1 MTNPIFSGTAGD
13 FNGKRVLIVE
23 DNEINLEIA
32 RTLIEESGVQVE
44 EANNGE
50 EAVRKVSE
58 SEEGY
63 YDLIFMDIQMPVMDG
78 YQATKVIRALNRDDV
93 LTLPI
98 VAMTANAFQE
108 DVCDALQAG
117 MNVHL
122 AKPVDVAELGQI
134 LQRFLGQNM

>member
-1 MTNPIFSGTAGD
+1 M
-13 FNGKRVLIVE
+13 
-23 DNEINLEIA
+23 
-32 RTLIEESGVQVE
+32 E
-44 EANNGE
+44 EAYNGE

-78 YQATKVIRALNRDDV
+78 YQATKVIRALNRDDA

-108 DVCDALQAG
+108 DVCDALKAG